1 MNFKWLPKQKSA
13 FDEWL
18 RWRPKNTSNPGV
30 TANALAAN
38 EYKRRTNQYQKL
50 YEAADNYNEELRMRL
65 KENGL
70 PVN

>member
-1 MNFKWLPKQKSA
+1 MTK
-13 FDEWL
+13 WL

>member
-1 MNFKWLPKQKSA
+1 M
-13 FDEWL
+13 
-18 RWRPKNTSNPGV
+18 